1 MYREA
6 LPNTNPKPV
15 FVMFGDLQA
24 GADLH
29 EWHEVAAATSEKCLA
44 TPGLD
49 KLTRKHMNNGRKM
62 WDKQQV
68 KNRNMPVEYNKKQTN
83 K

>member
-1 MYREA
+1 MYREVS
-6 LPNTNPKPV
+6 PNMNPKPV

-29 EWHEVAAATSEKCLA
+29 EWHEVAAATPEKCLA
-44 TPGLD
+44 TPATTPGLD
-49 KLTRKHMNNGRKM
+49 KLTRKHMNDGRKI

-68 KNRNMPVEYNKKQTN
+68 KNRFYACKIK
-83 K
+83 